1 MTNESKPKVSALA
14 MAKRSDEYA
23 TVAWTPDDVRR
34 LRPAW
39 SPDEA
44 RQFLQ
49 EHQAELAHMVL
60 EVGRR
65 ALAALIAEREKEAR
79 YD

>member
-1 MTNESKPKVSALA
+1 MSDESKPKVSALA

-23 TVAWTPDDVRR
+23 TVSWTLDDVRR

-39 SPDEA
+39 SLDEA
-44 RQFLQ
+44 RQFL
-49 EHQAELAHMVL
+49 EHQAELAHRVL
-60 EVGRR
+60 EVGQRV
-65 ALAALIAEREKEAR
+65 LAALIAEREKEAR